1 MCEECLL
8 ENNDVDN
15 LLEQYEE
22 QQREV
27 HINDTPDAICELGY
41 IAEKLESAYE
51 NEYRRD
57 PTYKNEENEE

>member
-1 MCEECLL
+1 MAAD
-8 ENNDVDN
+8 NDYIDK

-27 HINDTPDAICELGY
+27 HINDTSDTICELGY

>member
-1 MCEECLL
+1 MTA
-8 ENNDVDN
+8 NNDYIDK

-22 QQREV
+22 QQREA
-27 HINDTPDAICELGY
+27 HINDTPNTICELGY

-57 PTYKNEENEE
+57 PTYKNEEN